1 MDIRWNYRVGAPAL
15 TVPPFDNIGAQWIP
29 EWSDGVFRQSVA
41 RILHD
46 AQVRVLGYGL
56 VKRVRPGQ
64 TPSLTPPTL
73 LVTSDVSVDGQYSA
87 WKVAVSDLRLLFDK
101 ANREDIMVGFTD
113 IRTADEVP
121 SAPLTDCAPELVAA
135 WECYRPALLDDIQER
150 QWLTADIVLR
160 EIGEL
165 HPIRAPTLLITA
177 QDADSAIWWDKILPH
192 IRQQLPQAMEV
203 DLLYAP
209 HLAMQ
214 TSRDEEEAEE
224 PYVRPAIYSTM
235 QDYDAI
241 VEMGASIG
249 VEQPDNS
256 GTVGAV
262 LVLKDAAGNETNC
275 ALTNHHVVATHDP
288 TSVINRGMSLDVRT
302 HQPDWLT
309 LESRT

>member
-1 MDIRWNYRVGAPAL
+1 M
-15 TVPPFDNIGAQWIP
+15 
-29 EWSDGVFRQSVA
+29 
-41 RILHD
+41 
-46 AQVRVLGYGL
+46 
-56 VKRVRPGQ
+56 
-64 TPSLTPPTL
+64 
-73 LVTSDVSVDGQYSA
+73 DGQHSA

-192 IRQQLPQAMEV
+192 IRQQLPQTMEV

-209 HLAMQ
+209 HLDMQ
-214 TSRDEEEAEE
+214 TSGDEEEAEE
-224 PYVRPAIYSTM
+224 PDVYPAIYSTM
-235 QDYDAI
+235 QDYDAM

-249 VEQPDNS
+249 VEQPKK
-256 GTVGAV
+256 GR
-262 LVLKDAAGNETNC
+262 
-275 ALTNHHVVATHDP
+275 AT
-288 TSVINRGMSLDVRT
+288 G
-302 HQPDWLT
+302 
-309 LESRT
+309 